1 MEAHLNELIE
11 KIKNDGVKTA
21 EDQAAVIVAEA
32 EKKAAQL
39 VNQAEKDAEALL
51 SKAKNDAL
59 KFEISGKDALSQA
72 SRNLLIE
79 LRKSIES
86 QLGSLVDEESTKA
99 LSGKSLQDSI
109 VSVMENWS
117 KNDSSE
123 LELLIPENELKAIEK
138 DLLSKLSAQM
148 KAGLE
153 IKPFADIQS
162 GFRISSKDGKMFY
175 DFSDEE
181 LSRMVSRY
189 LNQRIQDI
197 MTV

>member
-11 KIKNDGVKTA
+11 KIKKDGVKTA
-21 EDQAAVIVAEA
+21 EDQAAVIMADA

-39 VNQAEKDAEALL
+39 VNQAEKDAEAILT
-51 SKAKNDAL
+51 KAKNDAL
-59 KFEISGKDALSQA
+59 KFEISGKDALNQA
-72 SRNLLIE
+72 ARNLLIE
-79 LRKSIES
+79 LRKNIES
-86 QLGSLVDEESTKA
+86 QLGAIVEDESSKA

-109 VSVMENWS
+109 VAVMESWS

-123 LELLIPENELKAIEK
+123 LQLLVPENELKAIEK
-138 DLLSKLSAQM
+138 DLLSKLSSKM

-153 IKPFADIQS
+153 IKPFADIES

-181 LSRMVSRY
+181 LSRMISRY
-189 LNQRIQDI
+189 LNQRIQEI
-197 MTV
+197 LTV